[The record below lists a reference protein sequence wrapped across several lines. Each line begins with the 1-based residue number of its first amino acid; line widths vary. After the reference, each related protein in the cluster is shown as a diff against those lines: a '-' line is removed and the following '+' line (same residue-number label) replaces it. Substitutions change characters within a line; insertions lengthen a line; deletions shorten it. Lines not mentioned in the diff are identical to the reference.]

1 MTKGS
6 GNPDNT
12 GCLCK
17 KGLALD
23 MLGRPEE
30 ARQLKDKAQLSD
42 STYGGG
48 TINKGPAVSELPSAI
63 YDLFLFSIIIVCRY
77 IKHQ

>member
-1 MTKGS
+1 LNKAPR
-6 GNPDNT
+6 NPDNT

-17 KGLALD
+17 KDLALD

-30 ARQLKDKAQLSD
+30 ARQPNDKAQLSD

-48 TINKGPAVSELPSAI
+48 TINKGPAVSE
-63 YDLFLFSIIIVCRY
+63 
-77 IKHQ
+77 

>member
-42 STYGGG
+42 STYGGAEQS
-48 TINKGPAVSELPSAI
+48 IK
-63 YDLFLFSIIIVCRY
+63 DLL
-77 IKHQ
+77 